1 MAEKQQ
7 TVGAN
12 AYGCCALVWL
22 VVFYLFGFTA
32 MDPAA
37 CWVTEGELWV
47 SQTPTGGANEFDV
60 AALWRSWFVYAFIVY
75 IALCVFPCL
84 TGGLFLAGEKMAI
97 PAGICGILAMLAKC
111 AQCGL
116 WFWALFGMRFFNG
129 FGPVAAGKMIMECEQ
144 ANPNLTNANN
154 AAASIDGAAGDA
166 ASQVVTAL
174 TGGASCNDPM
184 AFQTKSGKLF
194 FAWLIVSFCCG

>member
-1 MAEKQQ
+1 M
-7 TVGAN
+7 G
-12 AYGCCALVWL
+12 
-22 VVFYLFGFTA
+22 
-32 MDPAA
+32 
-37 CWVTEGELWV
+37 
-47 SQTPTGGANEFDV
+47 
-60 AALWRSWFVYAFIVY
+60 IVY

-84 TGGLFLAGEKMAI
+84 TGGLAMAGESMAV
-97 PAGICGILAMLAKC
+97 PAGICGGIAMLAKC

-116 WFWALFGMRFFNG
+116 WWWALFGMRFFNG

-144 ANPNLTNANN
+144 ANPNLTNSAISVTPTMDQILN
-154 AAASIDGAAGDA
+154 DGTTE
-166 ASQVVTAL
+166 QVVNAL